1 MPDMKR
7 PTIAASLACS
17 MLLIVVTTVGAATIR
32 GTAGNDTIRGGA
44 VADKLDGKGGND
56 KLYGAAGNDVLLGG
70 AGNDLL
76 VGGPGAD
83 RLTCGAGRDTARG
96 DARDRIGADC
106 EVVKGIPT
114 TPPPPPAPPA
124 PPPPPPP
131 PPASPV
137 TTGPYKGQINQ
148 GHFLFFEVAGD
159 RTVRDWR
166 TNEIP
171 EECEGGGILRGGFW
185 AVYPIP
191 VAIDNSG
198 NFLIDWGGEL
208 NGGEGF
214 TGPIKFHVTI
224 AGKIDGS
231 SAAGTVRSSSDFTY
245 EGEHYVCN
253 SGQLPWAATDTP

>member
-1 MPDMKR
+1 MTNTKR
-7 PTIAASLACS
+7 STLAASLACIA
-17 MLLIVVTTVGAATIR
+17 LLVVTATVGAATIK
-32 GTAGNDTIRGGA
+32 GTAGKDTLRGGA
-44 VADKLDGKGGND
+44 AADKLDGRGGND
-56 KLYGAAGNDVLLGG
+56 KLYGAAGNDVLVGG

-83 RLTCGAGRDTARG
+83 RLNCGAGKDTARG
-96 DARDRIGADC
+96 DARDKVGADC
-106 EVVKGIPT
+106 EVVRGVPT
-114 TPPPPPAPPA
+114 TPPSPPPA
-124 PPPPPPP
+124 PPPPSPP
-131 PPASPV
+131 PPATPV

-148 GHFLFFEVAGD
+148 GNFLFFDVGGD

-185 AVYPIP
+185 AVYANPVPI
-191 VAIDNSG
+191 DSSG
-198 NFLIDWGGEL
+198 NFLIDWNGEP

-214 TGPIKFHVTI
+214 TGPIKFRVTI

-231 SAAGTVRSSSDFTY
+231 AATGTVRSSSDFTY

-253 SGQLPWAATDTP
+253 SGQLPWAAAYTP